1 MPFLSAF
8 VSDDYDWFLLDILE
22 HFMDIHFTLRVL
34 KFLKLK
40 KKILNYT
47 LRFPQAI
54 TEPFSVKAAEKLAPA
69 VT

>member
-40 KKILNYT
+40 KK
-47 LRFPQAI
+47 F
-54 TEPFSVKAAEKLAPA
+54 
-69 VT
+69 

>member
-8 VSDDYDWFLLDILE
+8 VSNDYDWFLLDIFE

-40 KKILNYT
+40 KNLNYT